1 VPAPLS
7 GNDNVQF
14 LAAET
19 ALATRHRSPARC
31 PLAPQRGGRVVNL
44 EAELS
49 QMAEENLV
57 CDQESRQE
65 DLRD

>member
-1 VPAPLS
+1 MPAPLS

-19 ALATRHRSPARC
+19 VLATRLRSPARC

>member
-1 VPAPLS
+1 VLAPLS

-31 PLAPQRGGRVVNL
+31 PLAPQRGVVNL

-57 CDQESRQE
+57 YDQESRQE